1 MGYRALLKQYIRHL
15 LKVTG
20 DHHIHI
26 AEASL
31 ILSRRDVAELKL
43 LAAEID
49 REDGEARRTRVGGGL
64 MEADAASLAAGKPA
78 ARAYSAG
85 VVSAA
90 ASAGAASAGASAAPA
105 SAGIASADAASAD
118 AASAGAASTAG
129 AASAAGATSAAGAA
143 GAGAAVSAPL

>member
-15 LKVTG
+15 LKVAG

-26 AEASL
+26 AEASS

-49 REDGEARRTRVGGGL
+49 REDGAARRIGGAAI
-64 MEADAASLAAGKPA
+64 EADAASLAAGGPT
-78 ARAYSAG
+78 ARATPYSAG

-90 ASAGAASAGASAAPA
+90 ASAAGASA
-105 SAGIASADAASAD
+105 AD
-118 AASAGAASTAG
+118 AASAGAVSAGMASAGIVSAGTASAG
-129 AASAAGATSAAGAA
+129 AAAAGATSAAGAA